1 MKTEYEIRI
10 LEINKEEM
18 IKKLEELGAIRKG
31 KFEQKRYVYDLRPVE
46 KGKWIRLRTNGR
58 VTTLAYKNVVSN
70 TVDGTKEVEFEVED
84 FNKANEFLEKI
95 GFENRSYQENERIQ
109 YVLNNVE
116 IDIDSWPMIPT
127 YMEIEGE
134 SKEEVFSIKEI
145 LNVDESKVTTL
156 NCDDI
161 YKQIYKIDISKIK
174 ELKF

>member
-18 IKKLEELGAIRKG
+18 IKKLEELGAIKKG
-31 KFEQKRYVYDLRPVE
+31 EFEQKRYVYDLRPIE
-46 KGKWIRLRTNGR
+46 KGKWIRLRTNGKT
-58 VTTLAYKNVVSN
+58 TTLTYKDIVSN
-70 TVDGTKEVEFEVED
+70 TINGTKEVEFEVED

-95 GFENRSYQENERIQ
+95 GFESRSYQENERIQ
-109 YVLNNVE
+109 YILQNVE

-127 YMEIEGE
+127 YMEIEGQSE
-134 SKEEVFSIKEI
+134 EEVTNIIKI
-145 LNVDESKVTTL
+145 LNIDESKVTAL

-161 YKQIYKIDISKIK
+161 YKQMYKIDISKIK